1 MRTTPSRGW
10 PGLSWIDGGP
20 DRKNGDR
27 CCAERAEFMDKRRPL
42 ATCAPQKVSQDKKER
57 QKTARGRPPL
67 MKADDGG
74 HAHSATHHQTP
85 QKTSHRTADAS
96 SDRPNCPTRSTRRAE
111 GAARETC
118 APSTWEQRMPPAG
131 QFTAFRRTHEQPINE
146 ESRAAL
152 FCGNIRCGAADPT
165 AASWRAAVHV
175 ANGSNPAGHDD
186 YGATKTSGEI
196 GEEAG
201 APFDKGGGGSICPQP
216 DRLERTC
223 CFSTCMDNGEPLVRD
238 CGLHSQQFHTGA
250 GRNHNFGLVRG
261 AEDGESRSP
270 PRLAVRR
277 DTRAGRVRH
286 YKVMQDT
293 SRKRKAHESYDR
305 QSRTSSGSLECH
317 GAFHKTRCVA
327 ARCSNRGDIQF
338 GSSRDLAVGG
348 ARRPVRPFPEYCLI
362 FGEIHHTADP
372 GIVAGRIDVKGET
385 AEGQEPWLRAEER
398 LFSHDFYRHRAKTKR
413 TRLALP
419 KDERIIP
426 LQQANVSVLRAEWI
440 QSRLNP
446 ATLERL
452 MQVWGLVGRSVFLY
466 HPAATRAK
474 AHGRFRSMKR
484 DY

>member
-1 MRTTPSRGW
+1 LDWSGAPRT
-10 PGLSWIDGGP
+10 
-20 DRKNGDR
+20 
-27 CCAERAEFMDKRRPL
+27 A
-42 ATCAPQKVSQDKKER
+42 
-57 QKTARGRPPL
+57 
-67 MKADDGG
+67 KAD
-74 HAHSATHHQTP
+74 P
-85 QKTSHRTADAS
+85 HRASRFVGIRGQDAFDTIKLCRTLQENEKLTNLTTA
-96 SDRPNCPTRSTRRAE
+96 
-111 GAARETC
+111 
-118 APSTWEQRMPPAG
+118 
-131 QFTAFRRTHEQPINE
+131 
-146 ESRAAL
+146 
-152 FCGNIRCGAADPT
+152 
-165 AASWRAAVHV
+165 
-175 ANGSNPAGHDD
+175 
-186 YGATKTSGEI
+186 
-196 GEEAG
+196 
-201 APFDKGGGGSICPQP
+201 
-216 DRLERTC
+216 
-223 CFSTCMDNGEPLVRD
+223 
-238 CGLHSQQFHTGA
+238 
-250 GRNHNFGLVRG
+250 
-261 AEDGESRSP
+261 
-270 PRLAVRR
+270 
-277 DTRAGRVRH
+277 
-286 YKVMQDT
+286 
-293 SRKRKAHESYDR
+293 

-338 GSSRDLAVGG
+338 GSSRDLAVGA

-362 FGEIHHTADP
+362 FGEVHHTADP

-398 LFSHDFYRHRAKTKR
+398 LFSHDFYRHRAKTTR